1 MSGAC
6 VSGASGDL
14 EAEAPQGLFFRDVRV
29 IPGWQVR
36 HGKPPPRRASRV
48 PERRAPA
55 RRRARIRTR
64 TRPIRRRIA

>member
-1 MSGAC
+1 MRLGHL
-6 VSGASGDL
+6 GRPGGK
-14 EAEAPQGLFFRDVRV
+14 APQGLFFRDVRV
-29 IPGWQVR
+29 ISDWQVR
-36 HGKPPPRRASRV
+36 HGNPPPRRASRV